1 MTIDLK
7 SDLKTRLSEMAYGE
21 IQVLAMVDR
30 GVDRDLDS
38 EENSDMLDMLAI
50 AKTFSELMSELKN
63 DKEDLITIQRN
74 EQNVALQQKDVNK
87 FLSKLVADKHIIV
100 VQCLELG
107 TTEIK
112 TFLYTLKDRNILG
125 NSKVF
130 LLDLPQL
137 EYMTLRDNLFGKIQ
151 L

>member
-30 GVDRDLDS
+30 GVYRDLDS

-50 AKTFSELMSELKN
+50 AKTFSELMSEFKN